1 LKKSPIWQKLDFANH
16 TLDKI
21 DRKVELFE
29 KLMNDLKLIKTS
41 KQIIPYLDWLRNKT
55 LERNETFRYLT
66 LYLLLFSLIYHT
78 VSSPLPNQCYYTA
91 KDLQDDFYAY
101 SLRE

>member
-1 LKKSPIWQKLDFANH
+1 LFRGQSIKETKDYKDIFQQLN

-55 LERNETFRYLT
+55 LERNE
-66 LYLLLFSLIYHT
+66 
-78 VSSPLPNQCYYTA
+78 N
-91 KDLQDDFYAY
+91 
-101 SLRE
+101 

>member
-1 LKKSPIWQKLDFANH
+1 MKFSICRHSVYFVKEFFLCLHLLKSIASLNLN

-41 KQIIPYLDWLRNKT
+41 KQIIP
-55 LERNETFRYLT
+55 
-66 LYLLLFSLIYHT
+66 I
-78 VSSPLPNQCYYTA
+78 PNQLVFARTP
-91 KDLQDDFYAY
+91 
-101 SLRE
+101 